1 MFNNINIKQQYLQVQ
16 CDEARSRPEEQKI
29 VAGRSTNAIVDGNLA
44 SCVEHKYSKET
55 FSLLAFF
62 FQVHVMARILAT
74 KVSPLTH
81 VYWERGGTYK
91 CSYWC
96 CLKMCHKTCVALFRV
111 WHYYLSQLC
120 VNFCIDENNWTTIWY
135 YEDYW

>member
-62 FQVHVMARILAT
+62 FQVHLMARILVT

-81 VYWERGGTYK
+81 VY
-91 CSYWC
+91 
-96 CLKMCHKTCVALFRV
+96 
-111 WHYYLSQLC
+111 
-120 VNFCIDENNWTTIWY
+120 
-135 YEDYW
+135 

>member
-1 MFNNINIKQQYLQVQ
+1 MHKYIQQCLTEITLQVQ

-62 FQVHVMARILAT
+62 FHVMARILAT

-81 VYWERGGTYK
+81 VY
-91 CSYWC
+91 
-96 CLKMCHKTCVALFRV
+96 
-111 WHYYLSQLC
+111 
-120 VNFCIDENNWTTIWY
+120 
-135 YEDYW
+135 